1 MSSSSNENQ
10 RPSLTVPSAEGY
22 NAEGY
27 NAEGYNVRGYDV
39 DGYNRTGFDSNGQDA
54 NGYTLDQQ
62 QAYRAY
68 YTVHTE
74 YDPTQPILHADTN
87 WGTVIETN
95 NYLTSSNT
103 VSQGPLYLGD
113 FNLRW
118 TEFNN
123 FLPSPCAYSEEQ
135 QQKLFL
141 SVASLAVDTVTHRT
155 KCGRL

>member
-1 MSSSSNENQ
+1 MSSSNTNP
-10 RPSLTVPSAEGY
+10 RPPQPVDNAEGY

-54 NGYTLDQQ
+54 NGYTFDQQ

-74 YDPTQPILHADTN
+74 YDPTQPILDADKN

-103 VSQGPLYLGD
+103 VSQGPLHQGGLQSKMDG
-113 FNLRW
+113 
-118 TEFNN
+118 
-123 FLPSPCAYSEEQ
+123 
-135 QQKLFL
+135 
-141 SVASLAVDTVTHRT
+141 V
-155 KCGRL
+155 